1 MIYLT
6 RYAQL
11 GMPVA
16 NLRADKQRKK
26 RTSAKGGTGTR
37 QDAFGDFNAIHL
49 KN

>member
-1 MIYLT
+1 MIYLFG
-6 RYAQL
+6 YAQL

-16 NLRADKQRKK
+16 NTRADKQRKK
-26 RTSAKGGTGTR
+26 RTSVKGGTGTK

>member
-1 MIYLT
+1 MICLFGC
-6 RYAQL
+6 AQL

-16 NLRADKQRKK
+16 NTRADKQRNK
-26 RTSAKGGTGTR
+26 RTSAKGGTRTK